1 MSCSSQSGRSV
12 EEEGWKFG
20 KTIKFSLTK
29 KGGGGSKQK
38 GWRVR
43 WAVLKHKHARPQPKT
58 ATKVQKGQRQ
68 PEGTGSKHLL
78 CYRTMASRE
87 NPLRR
92 GESFPRT
99 REVGNTQG
107 KTPYERDEFTR
118 SVPACHSRKETILC
132 PFLPH
137 PHWALAGRRRCL
149 RTASGTPQAFLHR
162 AAASGLTVALRTT
175 AVATPPNPA
184 RQKTPARHGPWW
196 SGGGGRRRTIGRRRA
211 KRGSLAG
218 AYWLRQARAT
228 PPPSFPLV
236 ARVRRAPPCPPP
248 LRGHLSL

>member
-1 MSCSSQSGRSV
+1 
-12 EEEGWKFG
+12 
-20 KTIKFSLTK
+20 
-29 KGGGGSKQK
+29 
-38 GWRVR
+38 
-43 WAVLKHKHARPQPKT
+43 
-58 ATKVQKGQRQ
+58 
-68 PEGTGSKHLL
+68 
-78 CYRTMASRE
+78 MASRE

-137 PHWALAGRRRCL
+137 PRWALAGRRRCL

-175 AVATPPNPA
+175 AVATPPQPRAPEDPRPA
-184 RQKTPARHGPWW
+184 RAAVVRRGWKAPHDWPAASQARLARWRLLVEASEGHAP
-196 SGGGGRRRTIGRRRA
+196 SFFSIGRPCPSGPA
-211 KRGSLAG
+211 L
-218 AYWLRQARAT
+218 
-228 PPPSFPLV
+228 PP
-236 ARVRRAPPCPPP
+236 APPGSFKFM
-248 LRGHLSL
+248 RKINK

>member
-1 MSCSSQSGRSV
+1 
-12 EEEGWKFG
+12 
-20 KTIKFSLTK
+20 
-29 KGGGGSKQK
+29 
-38 GWRVR
+38 
-43 WAVLKHKHARPQPKT
+43 
-58 ATKVQKGQRQ
+58 
-68 PEGTGSKHLL
+68 
-78 CYRTMASRE
+78 MASRE

-137 PHWALAGRRRCL
+137 PRWALAGRRRCL
-149 RTASGTPQAFLHR
+149 RTASGTPQAFLRR